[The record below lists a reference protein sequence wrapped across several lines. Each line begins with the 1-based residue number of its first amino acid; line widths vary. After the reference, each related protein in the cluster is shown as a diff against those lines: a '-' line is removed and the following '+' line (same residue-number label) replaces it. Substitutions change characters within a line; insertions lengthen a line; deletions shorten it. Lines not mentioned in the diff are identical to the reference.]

1 MATSSSIL
9 AWKILWTEEPSNL
22 RSMRS
27 QRVGHDRSFMYR
39 DRKVDQILCLLPL
52 HSIMK
57 LLPVM
62 YHTFLYL
69 EMPQTLYIS
78 HVNMRGF
85 YLAFR
90 VQDAVK
96 EKKNC
101 NFLVTIVTV

>member
-1 MATSSSIL
+1 M
-9 AWKILWTEEPSNL
+9 
-22 RSMRS
+22 
-27 QRVGHDRSFMYR
+27 HRSFMYR
-39 DRKVDQILCLLPL
+39 DRKVAHLLCLLPL

-62 YHTFLYL
+62 HHKFLYL